1 MRNIIGFALLAIF
14 AIASAARAE
23 MVPLRSISVSGSAER
38 KVVPDEAHVYVTLGA
53 THAKMAEAKKLHDAK
68 LAKLF
73 SIAEKNGIGRNHL
86 STQSSSVQPHYSY
99 NDGKQIFQGYRMV
112 TTIDV
117 KIADTK
123 KLGTTVEQ
131 LMASGLEENNQH
143 EYGQLLSTQYTIA
156 NPDKIRDEMLAE
168 AIRNARIKAENM
180 AAAAGAEVARVYQI
194 NEGDA
199 PQFMPRPMP
208 MMAMAK
214 AEGAGDAAGEA
225 APPPAGEQELRSSV
239 TVIFELKN

>member
-14 AIASAARAE
+14 AIATAARAE

-68 LAKLF
+68 LAKLYT
-73 SIAEKNGIGRNHL
+73 IADKNSIGRNHL
-86 STQSSSVQPHYSY
+86 TTQSSSVQPHYSY

-112 TTIDV
+112 TSIDIKV
-117 KIADTK
+117 ADTK
-123 KLGTTVEQ
+123 KLGTVIEQ
-131 LMASGLEENNQH
+131 LMASGLEEHNQQ

-168 AIRNARIKAENM
+168 AIKNARTKAENM
-180 AAAAGAEVARVYQI
+180 AAAAGAEVTRVYQI

-199 PQFMPRPMP
+199 PQFMPRAMP

-214 AEGAGDAAGEA
+214 AEGAAYADTA
-225 APPPAGEQELRSSV
+225 APPPAGEQELRSTV